1 MEHLY
6 NTIKPV
12 GNRVIIAID
21 TNTKNTHKVLKDD
34 GSEVDLFINTDYSW
48 DSKVSAYTQATLLTD
63 FKNLKA
69 GYNVLIHHNSLNEG
83 NRMDIEYK
91 PSVRFYSI
99 EGDFV
104 YFGIDGDRV
113 ICLDGYMLIERIYDE
128 DTTSPG
134 GIILIEKKKEDSM
147 FKVIG
152 KPDSITDFEIGDIAI
167 AYKYSDY
174 EINCNING
182 KMQKLIRLKYSDC
195 MAKA

>member
-1 MEHLY
+1 MNHLY

-21 TNTKNTHKVLKDD
+21 TNEKNKHKILADD
-34 GSEVDLFINTDYSW
+34 GSEIELFINTDYSW
-48 DSKVSAYTQATLLTD
+48 DSKVTAYTQAVLLTD

-69 GYNVLIHHNSLNEG
+69 GCHVLIHHNSLNEG
-83 NRMDIEYK
+83 NRMDIEFK

-99 EGDFV
+99 ETDFV
-104 YFGIDGDRV
+104 YFGLEGDEI

-128 DTTSPG
+128 DTVSPG
-134 GIILIEKKKEDSM
+134 GILLIEKKKEDSM

-152 KPDSITDFEIGDIAI
+152 KPDSIIDFEVGDIAI

-182 KMQKLIRLKYSDC
+182 KMQKVIRLKYTDC
-195 MAKA
+195 LAKA